1 MRSSPTVFASLL
13 PSLCRLQS
21 TIKRK
26 IARNRIIFSWIEIR
40 SFCMMCIASMLLWSP
55 KSTPCILKKCCMQ
68 CVLFGPTRSTCSLPP
83 PLELLTSDGSFTCSC
98 LSARSLYTVNQSHTP
113 GKATPSVTPLEARQI
128 GHLVIRIMSV
138 AIKSH

>member
-1 MRSSPTVFASLL
+1 MKPKMLTKHSWNALGNHYGDGQLHGDVLPRGVNELIRKRMRSSLTVFASLL

-55 KSTPCILKKCCMQ
+55 KSTHCIQHFFRMQGESDILYWKTERLYLK
-68 CVLFGPTRSTCSLPP
+68 VRLFCTTFML
-83 PLELLTSDGSFTCSC
+83 
-98 LSARSLYTVNQSHTP
+98 
-113 GKATPSVTPLEARQI
+113 
-128 GHLVIRIMSV
+128 
-138 AIKSH
+138 